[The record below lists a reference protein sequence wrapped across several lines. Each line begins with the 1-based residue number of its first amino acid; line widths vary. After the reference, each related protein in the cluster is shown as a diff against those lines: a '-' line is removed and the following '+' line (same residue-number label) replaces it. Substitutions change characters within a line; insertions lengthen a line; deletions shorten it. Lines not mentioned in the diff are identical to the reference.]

1 MAIGLVLADSRGKI
15 LGMNE
20 AAQRVLPAVKGLL
33 LDDGVLALPHPDEV
47 PSSRTVEGSDGRP
60 PLKVTVEPLVNGS
73 PKVTHV
79 VVTLAPMLPERER
92 LERHLSFQYNMTGAE
107 IRLAWTVI
115 EGLTPAE
122 AAKTLGITIFT
133 VRTYLKRLYAK
144 TGVHSNAALT
154 RLLLKLASEY

>member
-1 MAIGLVLADSRGKI
+1 
-15 LGMNE
+15 
-20 AAQRVLPAVKGLL
+20 
-33 LDDGVLALPHPDEV
+33 
-47 PSSRTVEGSDGRP
+47 
-60 PLKVTVEPLVNGS
+60 
-73 PKVTHV
+73 VTHV